1 LPTPLGVDSL
11 KIIVPGWLKTALD
24 KESMVVSALS
34 QNATSEQCRFYVG
47 LGQIDTR
54 DEQEQDMLTPAASYG
69 EAEGGSRRCFIILVV
84 LCSGLCGTPAE
95 SIILEP
101 VSKLSK
107 QTWSAKPSVPQPK
120 STLEQALPD
129 TWPDPYRG
137 VPAAGHHVS
146 PGRHLSPLGHPASG

>member
-1 LPTPLGVDSL
+1 
-11 KIIVPGWLKTALD
+11 
-24 KESMVVSALS
+24 
-34 QNATSEQCRFYVG
+34 
-47 LGQIDTR
+47 
-54 DEQEQDMLTPAASYG
+54 ML
-69 EAEGGSRRCFIILVV
+69 IILVV

-137 VPAAGHHVS
+137 GARSRAPCLSRSS
-146 PGRHLSPLGHPASG
+146 PQPLGSSCERMTQLSRDRWGASW